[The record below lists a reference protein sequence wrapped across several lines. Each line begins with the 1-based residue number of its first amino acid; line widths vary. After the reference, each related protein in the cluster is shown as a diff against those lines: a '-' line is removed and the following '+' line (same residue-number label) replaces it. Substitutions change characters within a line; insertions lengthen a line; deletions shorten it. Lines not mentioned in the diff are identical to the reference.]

1 MKCLVLTGISRN
13 VIEELMR
20 RNIRTIELRSAHNVA
35 TALKAEPG
43 DYVFLTPARINDLGR
58 GVSGLIAEVTGKE
71 VMSQTLFYQTPHYM
85 EESELTVVRLKL
97 KPKGLGRMIQVR
109 RGAFLETIEGDVVEM
124 SYFDAR

>member
-43 DYVFLTPARINDLGR
+43 DCVFLTPSRINDLGR
-58 GVSGLIAEVTGKE
+58 GVSGLIAEVRGKE
-71 VMSQTLFYQTPHYM
+71 VMSQSLFFQTPHYM
-85 EESELTVVRLKL
+85 EESEVTVVRLIL
-97 KPKGLGRMIQVR
+97 TPKSLGRLIQVR

>member
-1 MKCLVLTGISRN
+1 MKCLVLTGISRS
-13 VIEELMR
+13 VIEELVR
-20 RNIRTIELRSAHNVA
+20 RNLRTVELRSAHNVA
-35 TALKAEPG
+35 TAMRAEPG
-43 DYVFLTPARINDLGR
+43 DCVFLTPARINDLGR

-71 VMSQTLFYQTPHYM
+71 IMSQSLFYQSPYYI

-97 KPKGLGRMIQVR
+97 RPKSLGRMIQVK